1 MTDNQEIKPKK
12 LTLGN
17 SKLSLN
23 KSFDSLTGAQSFVNA
38 KSKTLVEVRKSS
50 TGSATTLSLNKER
63 NSLDQTVID
72 ANKEEFNRRLSI
84 LKKLLSNLN

>member
-38 KSKTLVEVRKSS
+38 KSKTLVEVRK
-50 TGSATTLSLNKER
+50 
-63 NSLDQTVID
+63 
-72 ANKEEFNRRLSI
+72 
-84 LKKLLSNLN
+84 KLYR